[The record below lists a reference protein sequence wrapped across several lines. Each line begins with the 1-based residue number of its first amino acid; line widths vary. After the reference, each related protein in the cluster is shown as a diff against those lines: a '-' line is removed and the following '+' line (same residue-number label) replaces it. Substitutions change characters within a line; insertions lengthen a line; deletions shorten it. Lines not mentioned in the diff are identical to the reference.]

1 MRRSFSKLAFLF
13 LLFACTTAFLH
24 AQDRAVLTG
33 VVTDQTGAVIPG
45 ASVDLANPSTSVHLK
60 TTTNSAGSYRF
71 DNVPPGPNYVLSFTQ
86 PGFAQYTVKSFYVN
100 VGIANSQN
108 AKMSPGAVSTEI
120 EVSAGEG
127 VTLNTEDATIGDNVQ
142 VESLNSL
149 PVQNRLSPAVLFS
162 LQPGVTSDGSSAAN
176 GSVLGSRVDQGAD
189 VTVDGLDVN
198 DFATGNFG
206 AITGNAPV
214 DSVQEFRG
222 TVGGFT
228 ATSGQGGGGQFQL
241 VTRSGTN
248 HWHGNASE
256 YHRDNSTTAN
266 DWFNNLAHIRAP
278 KLVQNQFGGSVGG
291 PIKHDKLFFFFDF
304 VDNRIAQDAAI
315 ARTVPLPSYKQGNIS
330 YINNNAGCTRTSRQN
345 TTPNCIS
352 FLTPAQ
358 VKAMDPAGVGES
370 PALFKIINARYPD
383 PNDLTGGDGVN
394 SGYFRFNAPIPT
406 YTTVYVGKV
415 DYNLTS
421 HIRLWGKGQ
430 VARENQVNGS
440 GGAPQFPGDPP
451 TVQFI
456 DRSYQYVGGMDWQI
470 GAKKFNQL
478 SYGSTVQ
485 DYSFPKPSNPLGTSQ
500 ISFATGTTTPFTSPY
515 ASPSNSQARHVPIPQ
530 VTDNFSWNL
539 GRHAITLGGSFKWIH
554 ATDNTVLDI
563 NSFGIGLGG
572 HVLGLNSGLRPAN
585 LLPNS
590 STANTLYDSAFTA
603 ALGRVASISGKVNYD
618 ASGNPLPFATG
629 SRRSYQYYQPMLY
642 VSDSW
647 KVTPNLTLT
656 FGLNWQYF
664 SVPYETN
671 GLETVQT
678 MPFDTYFADRVK
690 QSAAGISGPT
700 SVPFLTYV
708 LGGKANNG
716 PGYYAPDWKNYAPR
730 FAFDWNPSFDSKT
743 VFSGSAGI
751 VYDRTIVN
759 AVQYQQDQYSYL
771 FSQPISQNYG
781 SSSNVAGSLA
791 TDKRYDAPPGIN
803 IPSTPKPPFT
813 PYVSSGIPTGLQNG
827 GAFNEMIDPTLKTP
841 YSLEFTF
848 GMQHEFASSTLL
860 RVSWASR
867 LGRRLLGQADSDQ
880 LVDFPDK
887 ASGQLMSQAITNM
900 ELQIRGGANP
910 ANLTAQPWIEN
921 QAGPGYGGP
930 PTVQNPNGTT
940 TTYPNYTSLYA
951 DQAIGSLLQ
960 IGDFADS
967 IQALSYYLPY
977 NVGMGAQFS
986 ENTFYTNKGFSTYN
1000 GLLVTLHQNVKHGL
1014 QFETNYTWAH
1024 SIDNVSLI
1032 ANSGAL
1038 GGYGFICDA
1047 LRPRLCRGNS
1057 DFDITHTINGWF
1069 SYSLPFGRGR
1079 SFAAHLP
1086 LGLDELLGGWDISGI
1101 TRAHSGVA
1109 FTAQSNAFI
1118 AGYANDAPALFTG
1131 SSADTQRSVHKTS
1144 GGQLFLFSDPNRA
1157 VNAFS
1162 PPTGFNI
1169 GARNTLRGPKFF
1181 GFDAG
1186 LAKSFALWPDKGLAL
1201 KLRADAFNVL
1211 NHPNFLAPGNNS
1223 NQDNIQNPS
1232 NFGQLTAMNG
1242 GARVVQL
1249 AVRLEF

>member
-1 MRRSFSKLAFLF
+1 M
-13 LLFACTTAFLH
+13 
-24 AQDRAVLTG
+24 LTG
-33 VVTDQTGAVIPG
+33 VVTDQTGAVVPG
-45 ASVDLANPSTSVHLK
+45 AVVNLSNPSTSVHLK

-71 DNVPPGPNYVLSFTQ
+71 DNVPPGPNYTLSFTQ
-86 PGFAQYTVKSFYVN
+86 SGFAQYMVNNFYVN

-108 AKMSPGAVSTEI
+108 AKLLPGSVSTEI

-149 PVQNRLSPAVLFS
+149 PVQNRLSPSVLFT
-162 LQPGVTSDGSSAAN
+162 LQPGVVSDGSSAAN
-176 GSVLGSRVDQGAD
+176 GSVLGSRVDQGAN
-189 VTVDGLDVN
+189 VTIDGLDVN

-222 TVGGFT
+222 TVAGFT
-228 ATSGQGGGGQFQL
+228 ANSGQGGGGQFQL
-241 VTRSGTN
+241 VTNSGTN
-248 HWHGNASE
+248 QWHGQASE

-266 DWFNNLAHIRAP
+266 DWFNNLAGIRAP

-304 VDNRIAQDAAI
+304 TDNRVAQDASVI
-315 ARTVPLPSYKQGNIS
+315 RTVPLPSYKQGIIQ
-330 YINNNAGCTRTSRQN
+330 YINDGQGCTKSSRQN
-345 TTPNCIS
+345 TQPNCIS
-352 FLTPAQ
+352 QLTPAQ

-394 SGYFRFNAPIPT
+394 SGYFRFNAPTPT
-406 YTTVYVGKV
+406 FTTVYVGRV
-415 DYNLTS
+415 DYNLTPT
-421 HIRLWGKGQ
+421 IRLWGRGT

-440 GGAPQFPGDPP
+440 SGAPQFPGDPP

-456 DRSYQYVGGMDWQI
+456 DRSYAYVGGMDWQI
-470 GAKKFNQL
+470 GARKFNQL

-485 DYSFPKPSNPLGTSQ
+485 DYSFPRPSNPLGTTQ
-500 ISFATGTTTPFTSPY
+500 ISFATGTTTPFTAPY
-515 ASPSNSQARHVPIPQ
+515 ASPSNSQSRHVPIPQ
-530 VTDNFSWNL
+530 VTDNFTWNL
-539 GRHAITLGGSFKWIH
+539 GRHSLTLGGTFKWIH

-563 NSFGIGLGG
+563 NSLDIGLGG
-572 HVLGLNSGLRPAN
+572 NLSSLNSSLRPAD

-603 ALGRVASISGKVNYD
+603 ALGRVGSLSGKVNYD
-618 ASGNPLPFATG
+618 SSGNPLPFATG

-647 KVTPNLTLT
+647 KVTPHLTLT
-656 FGLNWQYF
+656 YGLNWQYF

-690 QSAAGISGPT
+690 QSAAGVSGPT
-700 SVPFLTYV
+700 AVPFLSYV

-730 FAFDWNPSFDSKT
+730 FAFAWNPGFDPKT
-743 VFSGSAGI
+743 VFNGSAGI

-771 FSQPISQNYG
+771 FSQPITQSYG
-781 SSSNVAGSLA
+781 TRGNAAGSLA
-791 TDKRYDAPPGIN
+791 DDPRYDAPPAVN

-813 PYVSSGIPTGLQNG
+813 PYVANGIPYGLQNG

-841 YSLEFTF
+841 YSIEFNL
-848 GMQHEFASSTLL
+848 GMQHQFPTSTLL

-867 LGRRLLGQADSDQ
+867 LGRRLLGQADSNQ

-887 ASGQLMSQAITNM
+887 TSGQLMSQAISNM
-900 ELQIRGGANP
+900 ELEIRGGANT
-910 ANLTAQPWIEN
+910 ANLTPQPWIEN
-921 QAGPGYGGP
+921 LVGPNFGGP
-930 PTVQNPNGTT
+930 PVVHNPDGTT
-940 TTYPNYTSLYA
+940 TTYPNYTSLEA
-951 DQAIGSLLQ
+951 DQNIGNLLL

-967 IQALSYYLPY
+967 IQALSSVLPY

-1000 GLLVTLHQNVKHGL
+1000 GLLVTVHQNLKHGL
-1014 QFETNYTWAH
+1014 QFEANYTWAH

-1057 DFDITHTINGWF
+1057 DFDITNTFNG
-1069 SYSLPFGRGR
+1069 YTTYALPFGRGR
-1079 SFAAHLP
+1079 TFASHLP
-1086 LGLDELLGGWDISGI
+1086 LGLEELLGGWDVSGI
-1101 TRAHSGVA
+1101 VRAHSGLA

-1118 AGYANDAPALFTG
+1118 AGYANDAPAVYNG
-1131 SSADTQRSVHKTS
+1131 DSSATQRNVHKEN
-1144 GGQLFLFSDPNRA
+1144 GGLFLFSNTSNA
-1157 VNAFS
+1157 LNAFG

-1169 GARNTLRGPKFF
+1169 GSRNTLRGPKFF
-1181 GFDAG
+1181 NFDAG
-1186 LAKSFALWPDKGLAL
+1186 LAKSFVLWPDKGL
-1201 KLRADAFNVL
+1201 KLQFRGDAFNVL
-1211 NHPNFLAPGNNS
+1211 NHPNFEAPGNNS
-1223 NQDNIQNPS
+1223 SQDNIQNPS
-1232 NFGQLTAMNG
+1232 NFGQLTTMNG
-1242 GARVVQL
+1242 GAAGVAGPRVLQLSARVQ
-1249 AVRLEF
+1249 F

>member
-13 LLFACTTAFLH
+13 LLFACTAAFLH

-45 ASVDLANPSTSVHLK
+45 AAVDLSNPTTSVHLK
-60 TTTNSAGSYRF
+60 TVTNGAGSYRF

-108 AKMSPGAVSTEI
+108 AKLSAGAVTTDI

-149 PVQNRLSPAVLFS
+149 PVQNRLSPAVLFT

-206 AITGNAPV
+206 AITGDAPV

-241 VTRSGTN
+241 VTKSGTN

-266 DWFNNLAHIRAP
+266 DWFNNLAGIRAP

-304 VDNRIAQDAAI
+304 VDNRVAQDAAV
-315 ARTVPLPSYKQGNIS
+315 ARTVPLPSYKQGNIG
-330 YINNNAGCTRTSRQN
+330 YINNNTGCTRSSRQN

-370 PALFKIINARYPD
+370 PALFKIIDSRYPD

-394 SGYFRFNAPIPT
+394 SGYFRFNAPTPT
-406 YTTVYVGKV
+406 FTTVYVGRV

-421 HIRLWGKGQ
+421 KIRLWGRGQ
-430 VARENQVNGS
+430 AARENQVNS
-440 GGAPQFPGDPP
+440 APQFPGDPP
-451 TVQFI
+451 AAQFV
-456 DRSYQYVGGMDWQI
+456 DRSYAYVGGMDWQI
-470 GAKKFNQL
+470 SARKFNQV
-478 SYGSTVQ
+478 SYGATVQ
-485 DYSFPKPSNPLGTSQ
+485 DYSFPRPSNPLGTSQ
-500 ISFATGTTTPFTSPY
+500 ITFATGTTTPFTAPY

-530 VTDNFSWNL
+530 VTDNFTWNL
-539 GRHAITLGGSFKWIH
+539 GRHSITLGGTFKWIH

-563 NSFGIGLGG
+563 NSFDIGLGG
-572 HVLGLNSGLRPAN
+572 HVLGLNSSLRPSN
-585 LLPNS
+585 LLPGS

-603 ALGRVASISGKVNYD
+603 ALGRVGSISGKVNYD
-618 ASGNPLPFATG
+618 SAGNPLPFATG

-642 VSDSW
+642 ASDSW
-647 KVTPNLTLT
+647 KVTPHLTLT
-656 FGLNWQYF
+656 YGLNWQYF

-700 SVPFLTYV
+700 SVPFLSYV

-716 PGYYAPDWKNYAPR
+716 PGYYAPDWKDYAPR
-730 FAFDWNPSFDSKT
+730 FAFAWNPGFDSKT

-751 VYDRTIVN
+751 VFDRTIVN
-759 AVQYQQDQYSYL
+759 AVQYQQDQFSYL
-771 FSQPISQNYG
+771 FSQPITQSYG
-781 SSSNVAGSLA
+781 VSTNVVGSIA
-791 TDKRYDAPPGIN
+791 NDARFDAPPAIS

-813 PYVSSGIPTGLQNG
+813 PYVSNGIPYGLQNG
-827 GAFNEMIDPTLKTP
+827 GAFNEMVDPTLKTP
-841 YSLEFTF
+841 YSIEFSF
-848 GMQHEFASSTLL
+848 GMQHEFPTSTLL

-867 LGRRLLGQADSDQ
+867 LGRRLLGQADSNQ
-880 LVDFPDK
+880 LVDFSDK

-900 ELQIRGGANP
+900 ELQIRAGANT
-910 ANLTAQPWIEN
+910 ANLTAQPWIEDLV
-921 QAGPGYGGP
+921 GPNIGSL
-930 PTVQNPNGTT
+930 TVGSTV
-940 TTYPNYTSLYA
+940 YPNYTSLVA

-967 IQALSYYLPY
+967 IQGLSGVLPY

-986 ENTFYTNKGFSTYN
+986 ENTFYTNKGFSSYN

-1014 QFETNYTWAH
+1014 QFEANYTWAH
-1024 SIDNVSLI
+1024 SLDNVSLI
-1032 ANSGAL
+1032 ANSAAY

-1057 DFDITHTINGWF
+1057 DFDITHTFNGY
-1069 SYSLPFGRGR
+1069 STYSLPFGRGR
-1079 SFAAHLP
+1079 SFATHMP
-1086 LGLDELLGGWDISGI
+1086 LGLEELLGGWDVSGI
-1101 TRAHSGVA
+1101 VRAHSGLA

-1118 AGYANDAPALFTG
+1118 AGYANDAPALFDG
-1131 SSADTQRSVHKTS
+1131 DSSAVQRSVHKET
-1144 GGQLFLFSDPNRA
+1144 GGLFLFSNTNNA
-1157 VNAFS
+1157 LNAFG
-1162 PPTGFNI
+1162 PPIGFNI
-1169 GARNTLRGPKFF
+1169 GSRNTLRGPTFF
-1181 GFDAG
+1181 NLDAG
-1186 LAKSFALWPDKGLAL
+1186 LAKSFALWPSEGM
-1201 KLRADAFNVL
+1201 KLQFRGDAFNVL
-1211 NHPNFLAPGNNS
+1211 NHPNFLAPSNNGS
-1223 NQDNIQNPS
+1223 ADNIQSPS

-1242 GARVVQL
+1242 GARVLQIG
-1249 AVRLEF
+1249 VRLEF